1 MPTPKSFLGDTPA
14 VAVPKKQAKQKPS
27 FFMKTATLPT
37 LNTEEKKERKKRY
50 PFVEAVSFLDDDG
63 F

>member
-1 MPTPKSFLGDTPA
+1 
-14 VAVPKKQAKQKPS
+14 
-27 FFMKTATLPT
+27 MKTATLPT

-50 PFVEAVSFLDDDG
+50 PFVEAMNFLDDDG